1 MRASSS
7 DENSAPPAPRPPRR
21 WPFNLDPARVRF
33 WGVVVPIH
41 VGAFA
46 TLYFGT
52 YGLLER
58 GYSQAGATAAR
69 QQLEQA
75 VRAMPFLMPSQAGSR
90 NPHIFGHLLAAHE
103 PIGLRL
109 YSAEAAP
116 LGARNISPDRAEI
129 AHVREF
135 LRSSSRDDVWV
146 EEDGGRS
153 WVRGI
158 VRLRAETA
166 CSPCHVPGIT
176 LGAATM
182 KLDYTDE
189 LTEIRHALRWRVGL
203 LLAAWV
209 TLVGG
214 LAVLVQYTVRRS
226 VRRLE
231 ADLQAATAGQAA
243 DEPPRLELP
252 LDPAAAEL
260 HRSLRSFL
268 ARQHEREQQV
278 ASRLAHVDQLATL
291 GQLAAGLA
299 HEIKNPLAGIQGALE
314 VLKDESPEESTVR
327 LYGEM
332 LDELRRV
339 NGILQRLLESGRPA
353 PLRLARTDLE
363 HLLGETADLLRPAL
377 RRRRVELA
385 VETAAGLPAV
395 QIDPAKIRQVL
406 VNLIQNAGEAMPEE
420 GGRIVVRASAFTASS
435 AGGDGESAER
445 GVVVAVADNG
455 PGIAAEDLK
464 RLFEPFYTTKF
475 TGTGLGLAIS
485 KSLIEQHG
493 GHIEVDSEPGRG
505 TTFFLF
511 LPERAAEPG
520 AAPEARES

>member
-7 DENSAPPAPRPPRR
+7 DAIPPAPPPPRPARR
-21 WPFNLDPARVRF
+21 WPFKIDPAKLRF
-33 WGVVVPIH
+33 WGILVPIH
-41 VGAFA
+41 VSAFA

-75 VRAMPFLMPSQAGSR
+75 VRAMPFLMPSPGSSR

-109 YSAEAAP
+109 YDAAATP
-116 LGARNISPDRAEI
+116 LGSRNVSPDRDEMAR
-129 AHVREF
+129 VREF
-135 LRSSSRDDVWV
+135 LGSSSRDDVWV
-146 EEDGGRS
+146 EEEGGRS

-158 VRLRAETA
+158 VRLKADAA
-166 CSPCHVPGIT
+166 CSPCHVAGMT

-182 KLDYTDE
+182 KLDYTEE
-189 LTEIRHALRWRVGL
+189 LREIRGALRWRVGAL
-203 LLAAWV
+203 LLAWV
-209 TLVGG
+209 TLVFG
-214 LAVLVQYTVRRS
+214 LAVAVQYTVRRS

-243 DEPPRLELP
+243 AEPPERLELP

-260 HRSLRSFL
+260 HRSLRAFL
-268 ARQHEREQQV
+268 ARQREREPQV
-278 ASRLAHVDQLATL
+278 ATRLAHVDQLATL

-314 VLKDESPEESTVR
+314 VLKDESPEESTIR

-353 PLRLARTDLE
+353 PLRLARTDLG
-363 HLLGETADLLRPAL
+363 HLLRETADLLRPAL
-377 RRRRVELA
+377 RRQKVELR
-385 VETAAGLPAV
+385 VETAADLPV
-395 QIDPAKIRQVL
+395 IQVDPAKIRQVL
-406 VNLIQNAGEAMPEE
+406 VNLIQNAGEAMAER
-420 GGRIVVRASAFTASS
+420 GGHVVVRASAI
-435 AGGDGESAER
+435 AER
-445 GVVVAVADNG
+445 RGEVAAPGEGSGIVLAVQDDG
-455 PGIAAEDLK
+455 PGIAREELGH
-464 RLFEPFYTTKF
+464 LFEPFYTTKF

-493 GHIEVDSEPGRG
+493 GHSEVDSEPGRG

-511 LPERAAEPG
+511 LPAHAP
-520 AAPEARES
+520 AAPAAQES